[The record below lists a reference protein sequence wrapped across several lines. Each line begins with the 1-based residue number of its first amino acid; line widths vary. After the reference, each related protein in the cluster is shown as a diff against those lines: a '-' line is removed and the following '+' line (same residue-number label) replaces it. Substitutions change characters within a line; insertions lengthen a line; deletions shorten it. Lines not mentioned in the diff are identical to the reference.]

1 MDNYTN
7 FLAEV
12 SIQYELQPEPKEQR
26 YGQIYYNY
34 LSEIKP
40 SIAKELNG
48 SLLDPFHRD
57 NCPPAVHEFVEKR
70 WSNE

>member
-1 MDNYTN
+1 VDTYTD

-12 SIQYELQPEPKEQR
+12 SIKYELQHISNELR
-26 YGQIYYNY
+26 YGQVYFNTLY
-34 LSEIKP
+34 ERKP
-40 SIAKELNG
+40 KIANELRG

-70 WSNE
+70 WTNE